1 MARKKK
7 TEDNTLEALEA
18 ATDAAEAH
26 DKRPKKYLSLGCPL
40 LNLAVSGDWRKG
52 LIAGTYTFYVGD
64 SQSGKTLAT
73 LSQLAEAANDPAFDD
88 YELWHVNA
96 EVGAFFDFEKFFGK
110 KAAARIQTLEAP
122 EGKVLLLEAVYDWI
136 EKKLDAG
143 AKLVV
148 IVDSMDAL
156 STEQLE
162 AYVKACAKARE
173 DGKDPP
179 GSFGDGKAKINSLY
193 LKRIIS
199 KIDASQSIVTSISQ
213 VRDNVGGGPYEV
225 KRIRSGG
232 HAMKFGGSLEIW
244 TTPGQKITKDVNGSK
259 RIVGMLPNFTVK
271 KNRVNGR
278 ERTVTIPILPD
289 VGMDAVGAAVDYLI
303 AEKAW
308 TNTNGRINCAPFYE
322 EKYTREVLIRK
333 IEDDNK
339 EVELYDTM
347 QACWDDI
354 ETKLTVTRKPRWS

>member
-1 MARKKK
+1 
-7 TEDNTLEALEA
+7 
-18 ATDAAEAH
+18 
-26 DKRPKKYLSLGCPL
+26 
-40 LNLAVSGDWRKG
+40 
-52 LIAGTYTFYVGD
+52 
-64 SQSGKTLAT
+64 
-73 LSQLAEAANDPAFDD
+73 
-88 YELWHVNA
+88 
-96 EVGAFFDFEKFFGK
+96 
-110 KAAARIQTLEAP
+110 
-122 EGKVLLLEAVYDWI
+122 
-136 EKKLDAG
+136 
-143 AKLVV
+143 
-148 IVDSMDAL
+148 
-156 STEQLE
+156 
-162 AYVKACAKARE
+162 
-173 DGKDPP
+173 
-179 GSFGDGKAKINSLY
+179 
-193 LKRIIS
+193 
-199 KIDASQSIVTSISQ
+199 
-213 VRDNVGGGPYEV
+213 
-225 KRIRSGG
+225 
-232 HAMKFGGSLEIW
+232 MKFGGSLEIW

-333 IEDDNK
+333 IEDDNR